1 MLSRPLLLICL
12 TVFCNTF
19 SIGAFPV
26 LLPEVGRVGGFDDLA
41 LGAIAGA
48 FGLARLL
55 TDIPAGLFI
64 THHVRRAIVLGA
76 VALVAGIACLST
88 GGSFEVLILG
98 RVLCGVAHTLTLL
111 SGLTLIMRLARPG
124 ALSFSLNAYEMS
136 AMLGVLGGMICT
148 GAMPRHWPWNMT
160 LLLASL
166 PLVAGLLI
174 LPALLK
180 SVPRDSTQGDKRPL
194 FSRGAGPG
202 AEGSAPM
209 SRLTVLVLL
218 TGFFVALCW
227 SAVGQFVLPL
237 RASRDFEFSRQGLS
251 LLLAIPQVLDA
262 LFLLPVG
269 MLADRISRARVL
281 GTLLV
286 VLGVGAACTAFGSL
300 PVVFVGCVLFGLGLT
315 AWMIPVGL
323 LNQDGPPAAM
333 AWRTSLYR
341 LGVDGGIFMGPL
353 ASGYLAHQGWLDAI
367 GALCASMLVVLGVL
381 IVREHTRP
389 STPAG

>member
-1 MLSRPLLLICL
+1 VLSRPLLLICL

-76 VALVAGIACLST
+76 VALV
-88 GGSFEVLILG
+88 
-98 RVLCGVAHTLTLL
+98 
-111 SGLTLIMRLARPG
+111 TLIMRLARPG

-194 FSRGAGPG
+194 FSRGASPG

-300 PVVFVGCVLFGLGLT
+300 PVVFLGCVLFGLGLT

-353 ASGYLAHQGWLDAI
+353 ASGYLAHQGWLDAM
-367 GALCASMLVVLGVL
+367 GALCASVLVLLGVL
-381 IVREHTRP
+381 IVREHAQP
-389 STPAG
+389 STPAS